1 MKKSKE
7 GRRRCVQV
15 CIGGERER
23 GLYIFVGFVY
33 GREERHEWL
42 CNVINGMIV
51 NIISN
56 GNKTIKTNLISKNVK
71 IGASE

>member
-1 MKKSKE
+1 MCTSVYW
-7 GRRRCVQV
+7 R
-15 CIGGERER
+15 GERER

-42 CNVINGMIV
+42 CNVINGMTV

-56 GNKTIKTNLISKNVK
+56 GNKTMKTNLISKNVR